1 MEAAHALTIMTRRG
15 RHVSL
20 RLRGRHGVP
29 TQKGVARAERTSGG
43 EAKRRAPPRQAQESR
58 RMLPFL
64 EQRGADG
71 RLRAHLLRCLLDL
84 GEGLAAP

>member
-43 EAKRRAPPRQAQESR
+43 EANRRAPSRQAQDNRGR
-58 RMLPFL
+58 RRHFWNSVAQTVGYVPT
-64 EQRGADG
+64 
-71 RLRAHLLRCLLDL
+71 CLLDL